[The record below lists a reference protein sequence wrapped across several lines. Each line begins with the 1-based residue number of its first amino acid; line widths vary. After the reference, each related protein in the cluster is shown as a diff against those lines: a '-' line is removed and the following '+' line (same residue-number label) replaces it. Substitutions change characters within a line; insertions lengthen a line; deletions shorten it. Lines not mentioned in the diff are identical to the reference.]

1 MLASKRRAVMLSREG
16 DRFSRV
22 MRVVTPQ
29 SENSQ
34 SSASRGRHSAPIL
47 LPSPKRE
54 GTDVATRVPQRPVS
68 PSARLRRLDAAA
80 ARELATLRAKRAARI
95 SSAAA
100 AGRRRFVTF
109 CFSVGLVVLFTILGA
124 LSVLS
129 WWFLLLPGVLLA
141 GNVVASRMAA
151 ISNEKADFNERQRL
165 EALTRRVSGNVEIP
179 SKQPRGEEI
188 KTRCDEVEKN
198 VVDSTITLSEPIV
211 EISSVEVDAEVSSE
225 RTDEE
230 LTQVK
235 TATDQRTW
243 EVQPLPQP
251 IYLTKEKVQRRSV
264 HIDTDLRGI
273 PVAQAVPGRPVAASR
288 LPQESEPAPATF
300 TFDLNAV
307 LESRRAQ

>member
-1 MLASKRRAVMLSREG
+1 MLSREG
-16 DRFSRV
+16 DRFSRA

-34 SSASRGRHSAPIL
+34 SPASRVHHSAPIL
-47 LPSPKRE
+47 LPSPQRE
-54 GTDVATRVPQRPVS
+54 GTDVVTKVPQRPVS

-109 CFSVGLVVLFTILGA
+109 CFSAGLVVLFTILGA

-129 WWFLLLPGVLLA
+129 WWFLIFPGVLLA
-141 GNVVASRMAA
+141 GNIVASRMAA
-151 ISNEKADFNERQRL
+151 ISNEKADAEELQRL
-165 EALTRRVSGNVEIP
+165 EALTRRASATTEAPKKRSRDDAANTRSDEAKENIVDTAFTSSKPAVEIAP
-179 SKQPRGEEI
+179 VEADNDAISEHH
-188 KTRCDEVEKN
+188 DE
-198 VVDSTITLSEPIV
+198 D
-211 EISSVEVDAEVSSE
+211 
-225 RTDEE
+225 
-230 LTQVK
+230 LTQDEAAPDRRV
-235 TATDQRTW
+235 W

-251 IYLTKEKVQRRSV
+251 TYLTKEKVQRRSV
-264 HIDTDLRGI
+264 HVDTDLRGI
-273 PVAQAVPGRPVAASR
+273 PVVQAAPGRPVAASR

>member
-1 MLASKRRAVMLSREG
+1 
-16 DRFSRV
+16 

-29 SENSQ
+29 GENRQ
-34 SSASRGRHSAPIL
+34 GSASRGYHSAPIL
-47 LPSPKRE
+47 LPSPQRE
-54 GTDVATRVPQRPVS
+54 GTDVATKVPQRPVS
-68 PSARLRRLDAAA
+68 PGARLRRLDAAA

-124 LSVLS
+124 FSVLS

-141 GNVVASRMAA
+141 GNIVASRMAA
-151 ISNEKADFNERQRL
+151 ISNEKADSDELQRL
-165 EALTRRVSGNVEIP
+165 EALTRRVSGSVETP
-179 SKQPRGEEI
+179 SKRPRGEEI
-188 KTRCDEVEKN
+188 KTRRDEIEKN
-198 VVDSTITLSEPIV
+198 VVESTITLSEPIA
-211 EISSVEVDAEVSSE
+211 EISSVEGDDGVRSE

-235 TATDQRTW
+235 TVPDQRTW
-243 EVQPLPQP
+243 DVQQLPQP
-251 IYLTKEKVQRRSV
+251 TYLTKEKVQRRSV
-264 HIDTDLRGI
+264 HADTDLRGI
-273 PVAQAVPGRPVAASR
+273 PVVQAVPGRPVAASR